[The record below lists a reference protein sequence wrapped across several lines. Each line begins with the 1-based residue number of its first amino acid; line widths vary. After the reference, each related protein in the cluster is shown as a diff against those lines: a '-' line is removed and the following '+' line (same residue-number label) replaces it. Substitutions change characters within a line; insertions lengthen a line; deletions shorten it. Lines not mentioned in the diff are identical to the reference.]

1 MTRDIFLVHKDPGLL
16 AHFKEKLGK
25 NGTSVNSVS
34 SEEELPGK
42 ADSPHHPVVVIDL
55 EDGWNKVIETLE
67 ALKKNEAPFYAVIST
82 TPLLERTSSQIDSVS
97 EQLASD
103 ASVPLQNRRK
113 TDHQNGEPN
122 FAELLE
128 KRLAC
133 FIKKIRASEGKNL
146 YDLLIQE
153 VEKPLIKL
161 ALEETGGNQV
171 QASQLLGLH
180 RNTLRRKM
188 RELDIPSAKKYSR

>member
-34 SEEELPGK
+34 SEEALPGK
-42 ADSPHHPVVVIDL
+42 ADSHHPVVVIDL
-55 EDGWNKVIETLE
+55 EHGWNRVMETLE

-82 TPLLERTSSQIDSVS
+82 TPLLQKTASQIDSVS
-97 EQLASD
+97 EQLALND
-103 ASVPLQNRRK
+103 AAPIQNRRK
-113 TDHQNGEPN
+113 TDHQSGEPN

-133 FIKKIRASEGKNL
+133 FVKKIRVSEGKNL

-188 RELDIPSAKKYSR
+188 RELDILSVKKYSR